1 MGDDVEACMRALE
14 DTHSSS
20 SYEFHILE
28 RIGMSFTVQ
37 NAIVNAPNLT
47 RFKVAGELPELHVN
61 FSDRK
66 YQALMKFIDVSIPK
80 FEGDQT
86 QQEHVTPTTAAQ
98 GRRHFGQREIEE
110 YNFEDDRSIIS
121 ARTTE
126 ERDTLDDGSSN
137 GDKGDRFYEAHDQ
150 QTEVSSFGPYHRQ
163 LILMKYRVKK
173 VLFDKSHLSFLSPS
187 ASFKHRCSSRFRRL
201 RKDLWRT
208 LCSKASVSLLLYVN
222 GTCLWTYSFGLL
234 PLP

>member
-86 QQEHVTPTTAAQ
+86 QQEHVTPDNRCTGSKALWP
-98 GRRHFGQREIEE
+98 
-110 YNFEDDRSIIS
+110 
-121 ARTTE
+121 
-126 ERDTLDDGSSN
+126 ERD
-137 GDKGDRFYEAHDQ
+137 
-150 QTEVSSFGPYHRQ
+150 
-163 LILMKYRVKK
+163 
-173 VLFDKSHLSFLSPS
+173 
-187 ASFKHRCSSRFRRL
+187 
-201 RKDLWRT
+201 
-208 LCSKASVSLLLYVN
+208 
-222 GTCLWTYSFGLL
+222 
-234 PLP
+234 

>member
-1 MGDDVEACMRALE
+1 MGDDVEACMKALE
-14 DTHSSS
+14 DTHGSS

-47 RFKVAGELPELHVN
+47 RFKVDGELPELHVN

-86 QQEHVTPTTAAQ
+86 QQERVTTTTAAQ
-98 GRRHFGQREIEE
+98 GQRHFGHREIEE

-121 ARTTE
+121 ARTAE

-137 GDKGDRFYEAHDQ
+137 GDKGDRFYEARDQ
-150 QTEVSSFGPYHRQ
+150 QTEVSPFGLCHRQ
-163 LILMKYRVKK
+163 LILIKDYRVRK

-187 ASFKHRCSSRFRRL
+187 ASFKHHCSSRSRL
-201 RKDLWRT
+201 LWKNLWRT
-208 LCSKASVSLLLYVN
+208 LFSRVSVSLLIYVN
-222 GTCLWTYSFGLL
+222 GTCLWTYSFGL
-234 PLP
+234 